1 MPVKK
6 KGKKK
11 GKKGGKKVETP
22 AGPVDPLKPDYVPPP
37 PKPGEKLIK
46 LLTSHPVDEKEIHGI
61 KVSSRVLEQLTS
73 QEVRDL
79 RVVFEIFDASSTGFL
94 GPLELKKAMRVLGF
108 KISRDEARRM
118 IMDVSLKGRAKID
131 FNEFL
136 ETVIDRQGDNR
147 DVYEEIL
154 KGFNMFDTDGSG
166 AISQDN
172 LRQACR
178 DVGIK
183 FTQKELQEMIEEAD
197 VNGDGVIDKEEF
209 TRIMLQTNLF

>member
-1 MPVKK
+1 MDKETQLIICLS
-6 KGKKK
+6 
-11 GKKGGKKVETP
+11 KVTRRT
-22 AGPVDPLKPDYVPPP
+22 YV
-37 PKPGEKLIK
+37 
-46 LLTSHPVDEKEIHGI
+46 
-61 KVSSRVLEQLTS
+61 Q
-73 QEVRDL
+73 
-79 RVVFEIFDASSTGFL
+79 
-94 GPLELKKAMRVLGF
+94 
-108 KISRDEARRM
+108 
-118 IMDVSLKGRAKID
+118 ID

-154 KGFNMFDTDGSG
+154 KGFNTFDTDGSG

-209 TRIMLQTNLF
+209 IRIMLQTNLF

>member
-1 MPVKK
+1 MPV
-6 KGKKK
+6 
-11 GKKGGKKVETP
+11 V
-22 AGPVDPLKPDYVPPP
+22 AGMM
-37 PKPGEKLIK
+37 LIK

-79 RVVFEIFDASSTGFL
+79 RVVFEIFDASSTGFI
-94 GPLELKKAMRVLGF
+94 GPLELKKAMRVLRF